1 MWQDKKVVKL
11 SPDDNMH
18 MEGFALS
25 VFAKADKQD
34 RAGRADVNTAK
45 TFYAAS
51 IFFEVLL
58 QFGELQPD
66 VSGLISVLH
75 GSEVLHG
82 VCSLC
87 ACFWILQLGELQ
99 ILLPIFV
106 LQHKPHITPWLWFSF
121 SASVCL
127 AWY

>member
-1 MWQDKKVVKL
+1 MSSSLRCFCLLV
-11 SPDDNMH
+11 
-18 MEGFALS
+18 
-25 VFAKADKQD
+25 
-34 RAGRADVNTAK
+34 RNTAK

-75 GSEVLHG
+75 GSEVLHDL
-82 VCSLC
+82 CSLC

-99 ILLPIFV
+99 MLLPIFV
-106 LQHKPHITPWLWFSF
+106 LQHKPHIRPWLWFSF